1 MKNTKNKK
9 SKTYKSDN
17 TWLYEEPGI
26 YNSDQEKDKK
36 INDELKLFHKSISC
50 KPTRIKIYK
59 RTKNTK
65 GFVLINKII
74 DAQLDESFDYHSLLF
89 FNAQENRFFIDS
101 LENWS
106 TY

>member
-1 MKNTKNKK
+1 MKLKNNKK
-9 SKTYKSDN
+9 NCLEDN
-17 TWLYEEPGI
+17 VVVFEDLGI
-26 YNSDQEKDKK
+26 YNSDPEKDKK
-36 INDELKLFHKSISC
+36 INDELKSFLKSIGC
-50 KPTRIKIYK
+50 KPDRIKIYK